1 MSEYEKV
8 SGVNSEDS
16 LLVIYILRILK
27 KYSTPDNPL
36 SSQDVMTYLKE
47 DYSIGSADT
56 SNAQKKKIRRHMDTL
71 HDCYGQGCIGKVEG
85 KTTREGHKW
94 FYDASRD
101 KFADEGGSI
110 QETLSGVEIDFIVD
124 IIASCKILNSESTI
138 ALIDKLLK
146 KTDLDENER
155 ERRLNEIRAEKWAKS
170 LNAELVAI
178 KEELESYTDECCTIS
193 FDYNSESILASPC
206 DVLFRDGKYI
216 LDAKVGDEY
225 REFLIEKIKNLKKT
239 NYPYDFDDDYF
250 DTFAGSDKSDDTTLE
265 TLFLNVPII
274 KDAIKKKTGIEFKY
288 LSYAVDYDEVVL
300 VGKDKHILPHSLVFN
315 DGKYYLIGYDGDRAK
330 IDYFR
335 VDLISNLSIS
345 KTKINISD
353 WNAQVLDGMK
363 RAREVEK
370 HPLMLS
376 GIDSPVTF
384 LVLESALDRV
394 IDAFGKSVQLQV
406 TKETKVVPDY
416 SSHQKWSDNPSDAEL
431 SRERLVAVKVR
442 TTYEEAFRWAL
453 ANADAVEL
461 VYPPE
466 LRHKLRRIAPPI
478 HRTYAKTLSDKVQA
492 NVDSIFA
499 TGSFKINQKMGE
511 DLASETFKVLNH
523 DGNNGV
529 VHEIRVFGI
538 NADQIGY
545 AGNFINAKWLDI
557 TKSHSEGPQWI
568 ANLTELVN
576 LHLSMTSISD
586 VSWLENL
593 KKLKV
598 VRLIQSPITDLSV
611 LREHQNI
618 LFLDLRNLDIR
629 DIRFIE
635 NQPRLLNLKLVGC
648 PIEDYSPL
656 LRMNPLDYLKV
667 DEKAIEAIGMENL
680 IKHHPDAVIEVQQKI
695 DNRKV

>member
-146 KTDLDENER
+146 KTDLPENER
-155 ERRLNEIRAEKWAKS
+155 ERRLSEIRAEKWAKS

-193 FDYNSESILASPC
+193 FDYNSESVLASPC

-274 KDAIKKKTGIEFKY
+274 KDAIKKKTGIKFKY
-288 LSYAVDYDEVVL
+288 LSYAVDCDEVVL

-394 IDAFGKSVQLQV
+394 IDAFGKSVRLQV

-529 VHEIRVFGI
+529 VHEIRAFGI

-557 TKSHSEGPQWI
+557 TKSHSEDSQWI

-618 LFLDLRNLDIR
+618 QFLELRNLDIR

-656 LRMNPLDYLKV
+656 LRMNPLDYLMV

>member
-36 SSQDVMTYLKE
+36 SSQDVMAYLKE
-47 DYSIGSADT
+47 DYSIGSADK

-71 HDCYGQGCIGKVEG
+71 HDCYGKGCIGKVEG

-94 FYDASRD
+94 FYDASKD
-101 KFADEGGSI
+101 AFADEGGSI

-155 ERRLNEIRAEKWAKS
+155 ERRLSEIRAEKWAKS

-193 FDYNSESILASPC
+193 FDYNSESVLASPC

-250 DTFAGSDKSDDTTLE
+250 DTFAGSGKSDDTTLE

-394 IDAFGKSVQLQV
+394 IDAFGKSVRLQV
-406 TKETKVVPDY
+406 TKETKVIPNN
-416 SSHQKWSDNPSDAEL
+416 SAHQKWSDNPSDAEL

-461 VYPPE
+461 IYPPE

-499 TGSFKINQKMGE
+499 TGSFKINQKLGE
-511 DLASETFKVLNH
+511 DLANETFKVLNH
-523 DGNNGV
+523 DGNNDV
-529 VHEIRVFGI
+529 VNEIRAFGI

-545 AGNFINAKWLDI
+545 AGSFTNAKWLDI
-557 TKSHSEGPQWI
+557 TKSQSEDPQWI

-576 LHLSMTSISD
+576 IHLSMTSISN
-586 VSWLENL
+586 VSWLESL

-618 LFLDLRNLDIR
+618 LFLELRNLDIR

-635 NQPRLLNLKLVGC
+635 NQPRLLNLRLVGC

>member
-36 SSQDVMTYLKE
+36 SSQDVMAYLKE
-47 DYSIGSADT
+47 DYSIGSADK

-71 HDCYGQGCIGKVEG
+71 HDCYGKGCIGKVEG

-94 FYDASRD
+94 FYDASKD
-101 KFADEGGSI
+101 AFADEGGSI
-110 QETLSGVEIDFIVD
+110 QETLSSVEIDFIVD

-155 ERRLNEIRAEKWAKS
+155 ERRLSEVRAEKWAKS

-193 FDYNSESILASPC
+193 FDYNSESVLASPC

-274 KDAIKKKTGIEFKY
+274 KDAIKKKTGMEFKY

-394 IDAFGKSVQLQV
+394 IDAFGKSVRLQV

-416 SSHQKWSDNPSDAEL
+416 SSHQKWSDNPSDA
-431 SRERLVAVKVR
+431 
-442 TTYEEAFRWAL
+442 
-453 ANADAVEL
+453 
-461 VYPPE
+461 
-466 LRHKLRRIAPPI
+466 
-478 HRTYAKTLSDKVQA
+478 
-492 NVDSIFA
+492 
-499 TGSFKINQKMGE
+499 
-511 DLASETFKVLNH
+511 
-523 DGNNGV
+523 
-529 VHEIRVFGI
+529 
-538 NADQIGY
+538 
-545 AGNFINAKWLDI
+545 
-557 TKSHSEGPQWI
+557 
-568 ANLTELVN
+568 
-576 LHLSMTSISD
+576 
-586 VSWLENL
+586 
-593 KKLKV
+593 
-598 VRLIQSPITDLSV
+598 
-611 LREHQNI
+611 
-618 LFLDLRNLDIR
+618 
-629 DIRFIE
+629 
-635 NQPRLLNLKLVGC
+635 
-648 PIEDYSPL
+648 
-656 LRMNPLDYLKV
+656 
-667 DEKAIEAIGMENL
+667 
-680 IKHHPDAVIEVQQKI
+680 
-695 DNRKV
+695 

>member
-1 MSEYEKV
+1 M
-8 SGVNSEDS
+8 
-16 LLVIYILRILK
+16 
-27 KYSTPDNPL
+27 
-36 SSQDVMTYLKE
+36 
-47 DYSIGSADT
+47 
-56 SNAQKKKIRRHMDTL
+56 
-71 HDCYGQGCIGKVEG
+71 
-85 KTTREGHKW
+85 
-94 FYDASRD
+94 
-101 KFADEGGSI
+101 
-110 QETLSGVEIDFIVD
+110 EIDFIVD

-146 KTDLDENER
+146 KTDLPENER
-155 ERRLNEIRAEKWAKS
+155 ERRLSEIRAEKWAKS

-193 FDYNSESILASPC
+193 FDYNSESVLASPC

-274 KDAIKKKTGIEFKY
+274 KDAIKKKTGIKFKY
-288 LSYAVDYDEVVL
+288 LSYAVDCDEVVL

-394 IDAFGKSVQLQV
+394 IDAFGKSVRLQV

-529 VHEIRVFGI
+529 VHEIRAFGI

-557 TKSHSEGPQWI
+557 TKSHSEDSQWI

-618 LFLDLRNLDIR
+618 QFLELRNLDIR

-656 LRMNPLDYLKV
+656 LRMNPLDYLMV